1 MKLLTRSPGAVF
13 CLPILLLTLFIPRPH
28 FPAGNESSSTAGRST
43 TNSPAVERY
52 RLDPSQSTFI
62 AHALRGGLLW
72 FKGHDHFIK
81 VGDFTGEMRLTPN
94 VINPATLTMTIRA
107 DSLEETG
114 AAFTPEQKQIIKKEL
129 NEIVL
134 EPAKYPDITF
144 RSTDVTGKFNGAQ
157 FEAKI
162 GGDLSLHGVTRHIVI
177 PASVTLEG
185 NNLRAK
191 GEFHINRSD
200 FNVRAT
206 SAVHGLVRVQ
216 QKLKFTFDIVAHKER

>member
-1 MKLLTRSPGAVF
+1 MKLLKLYLLIVGCALALHFSDWQNNVVEVSGNQQPGAV
-13 CLPILLLTLFIPRPH
+13 
-28 FPAGNESSSTAGRST
+28 
-43 TNSPAVERY
+43 Y
-52 RLDPSQSTFI
+52 RVDAAQSQFMV
-62 AHALRGGLLW
+62 HAFRGGLLW

-177 PASVTLEG
+177 PVSVTLEG

>member
-1 MKLLTRSPGAVF
+1 MKLLT
-13 CLPILLLTLFIPRPH
+13 LYLLIVGCAL
-28 FPAGNESSSTAGRST
+28 
-43 TNSPAVERY
+43 
-52 RLDPSQSTFI
+52 
-62 AHALRGGLLW
+62 ALRFGGWQKTIVEVSGNQQPGVVYRVDAAQSQFMVHAFRSGLLW

-81 VGDFTGEMRLTPN
+81 VGDFTGEARLTPN

-129 NEIVL
+129 TEIVL

-162 GGDLSLHGVTRHIVI
+162 GGDLGLHGVTRRVVI
-177 PASVTLEG
+177 PVSVTLEG
-185 NNLRAK
+185 DNLRAK
-191 GEFHINRSD
+191 GEFHIKRGD
-200 FNVRAT
+200 FNVKAT